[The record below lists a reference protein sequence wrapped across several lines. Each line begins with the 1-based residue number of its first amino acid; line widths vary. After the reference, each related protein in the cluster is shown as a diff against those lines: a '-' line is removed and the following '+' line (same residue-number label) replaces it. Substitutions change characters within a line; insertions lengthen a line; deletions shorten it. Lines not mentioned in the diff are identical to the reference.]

1 MILSDTIDMTK
12 SLLSINVVNV
22 RSSHILDRRLLRGR
36 LQMRLLLVQMFLVL
50 TGLRVRVRLRWPDGV
65 SLL

>member
-1 MILSDTIDMTK
+1 MILSDTIYVTK

-22 RSSHILDRRLLRGR
+22 RSSHILDRRLLQG
-36 LQMRLLLVQMFLVL
+36 RLLLVQMFLML